1 MALSFDGVGRKAYSV
16 LITGAA
22 SAAGGGLGAVAN
34 PEGVDVLILRTTLV
48 VLAASTGAANLSVG
62 IAADAVTSAADI
74 VNALAMNGVGA
85 KTAYNGFVMENG
97 AKTAI
102 SAGVPA
108 LWTTDKFLTFTGS
121 ASTVGLSA
129 RILVDYVRIN

>member
-16 LITGAA
+16 LVTGAA
-22 SAAGGGLGAVAN
+22 SAAGGGLGAVPN
-34 PEGVDVLILRTTLV
+34 PEGVDVLILRAQLV
-48 VLAASTGAANLSVG
+48 VLAPSAGAATLSVG
-62 IAADAVTSAADI
+62 VAADAVTSAADV
-74 VNALAMNGVGA
+74 VNALAMAGVAA
-85 KTAYNGFVMENG
+85 KTCYNGFVAENG

-102 SAGVPA
+102 SAGAPA